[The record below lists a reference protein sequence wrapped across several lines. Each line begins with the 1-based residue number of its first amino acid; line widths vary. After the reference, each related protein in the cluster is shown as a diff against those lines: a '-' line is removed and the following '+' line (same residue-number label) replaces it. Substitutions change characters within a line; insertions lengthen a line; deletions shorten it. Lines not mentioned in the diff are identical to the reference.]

1 MKTNTILAQLL
12 LASGLLFV
20 GACSKKEASK
30 EVPAAK
36 TVTEGSA
43 ATTITPPPGGEPVT
57 GDPAKPDP
65 AATGTDLAKAEPAA
79 AGDPANGDVAVTKPI
94 LEVAKEQGNLTT
106 FLKAVEAAGLTET
119 LAGPGPIT
127 VFAPTD
133 EAFAKVPAKDLEAL
147 LADRTKLVETLKF
160 HVVEGAVLS
169 KDLKAPQKSLQGGE
183 LAVDTASGV
192 KIGGAGVAKADLAAT
207 NGVIHEI
214 DTVLAPAAPTKAA
227 SN

>member
-1 MKTNTILAQLL
+1 MKTNTILAHLL

-20 GACSKKEASK
+20 GACSKKEAAK
-30 EVPAAK
+30 DVPAAK
-36 TVTEGSA
+36 TATASGSA
-43 ATTITPPPGGEPVT
+43 APVPPPPGGDPVQ
-57 GDPAKPDP
+57 GDPAKAD
-65 AATGTDLAKAEPAA
+65 PAA
-79 AGDPANGDVAVTKPI
+79 AGTDPAKADPAQGDSAKGDVAATKPL

-106 FLKAVEAAGLTET
+106 FLKAVEVAGLTET
-119 LAGPGPIT
+119 LAAPGPIT
-127 VFAPTD
+127 IFAPTD

-147 LADRTKLVETLKF
+147 LADKTKLVETLKF
-160 HVVEGAVLS
+160 HIVEGAVLA
-169 KDLKAPQKSLQGGE
+169 KDLTAPRKSLQGGE
-183 LAVDTASGV
+183 LTVDTASGV